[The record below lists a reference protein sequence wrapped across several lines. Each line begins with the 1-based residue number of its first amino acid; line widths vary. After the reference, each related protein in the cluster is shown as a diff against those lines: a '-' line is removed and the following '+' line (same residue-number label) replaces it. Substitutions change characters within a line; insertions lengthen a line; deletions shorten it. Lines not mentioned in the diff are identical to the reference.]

1 MGENILICIFDKG
14 LVSRRKKKTNDYDS
28 ITRRKAI
35 NRKVDKLLE
44 Y

>member
-14 LVSRRKKKTNDYDS
+14 LVSRRKKKNDYDS